1 MKEHADRRVRAQVS
15 DLKIRETVLLCQK
28 KKNKFSTKFD
38 PSPFQ
43 VRNKKGTMITAI
55 RNGKYV
61 TRNISQYKKIGPD
74 VVGPDDDTESEDDD
88 KDDIRPQGNPQPN
101 VFPRNPVHPERDR
114 RYPSGPNI
122 QSIIMVTIYTKSKSV
137 EQFIC
142 TC

>member
-1 MKEHADRRVRAQVS
+1 M
-15 DLKIRETVLLCQK
+15 
-28 KKNKFSTKFD
+28 N
-38 PSPFQ
+38 
-43 VRNKKGTMITAI
+43 TAI

-61 TRNISQYKKIGPD
+61 TRNISQFKKIGPD

-88 KDDIRPQGNPQPN
+88 EDDIPPHGNPQPN

-114 RYPSGPNI
+114 LYPIRTKQP
-122 QSIIMVTIYTKSKSV
+122 SIIMVTIYADSESV